1 MNILKRTTKNFFS
14 LSIGKII
21 SQIITFVT
29 IVYLAR
35 ILGPENFGKI
45 NFAQVVVLYFMLI
58 TSLGLPTLGV
68 REVARDKNNI
78 SNYVNNLLTL
88 RLILAL
94 FSFCLMLGFV
104 SIIHK
109 SVEVKYLIIF
119 YGLSLFPFALGL
131 EWLFRGIE
139 RMEFIGISM
148 ILNKISYGILIF
160 ALVRNA
166 GDLLTIPFFWVGGNV
181 VGVMFLIYIF
191 IKYFGKIRL
200 KFNFS
205 LSKNLMK
212 KALPMGTAI
221 IMTQIYYNFDTV
233 MLGFMKEDRVVGW
246 YNAAYKIILF
256 IWAFIPLF
264 VDTIFPLMSRYYKE
278 SKEKLK
284 TLISSSTRLLS
295 TIALPIGVGGT
306 ILAKPIMNF
315 LYPGGKFDNGIIV
328 FQILIWSIVII
339 SVRCIYEQSFLACD
353 REKRYL
359 LGVIIGAIT
368 NIGLNAILIPL
379 FSLTGA
385 AIATVISEL
394 TFSLYML
401 FYFRIIKRRIIGKH
415 VLKPSLAAIFMG
427 IIVYYMK
434 GFNLFFSVSAGMVS
448 YLAIILLIKGVTFKE
463 INWWREEITRREYA

>member
-1 MNILKRTTKNFFS
+1 MNTVKRVTKNFLS
-14 LSIGKII
+14 LGISKII
-21 SQIITFVT
+21 SQVITFVV
-29 IVYLAR
+29 IIYLAR
-35 ILGPENFGKI
+35 VLGPANFGKI
-45 NFAQVVVLYFMLI
+45 SFAQVVILYFMLI
-58 TSLGLPTLGV
+58 SDLGLTTLGV
-68 REVARDKNNI
+68 REIARDKDDIN
-78 SNYVNNLLTL
+78 NYVNNLVTL
-88 RLILAL
+88 RLLLTI

-109 SVEVKYLIIF
+109 SAEVKYLIIF

-166 GDLLTIPFFWVGGNV
+166 GNLLTIPFFWVGGNV

-221 IMTQIYYNFDTV
+221 IMTQIYYNFDTI

-246 YNAAYKIILF
+246 YNAAYKIIFF

-264 VDTIFPLMSRYYKE
+264 IDTVFPLISRYYKE

-463 INWWREEITRREYA
+463 INWWREEITRKEYA